1 MARTPPCASP
11 ASCPCAR
18 TGRWAA
24 DPAAVSFPL
33 YLSPSPVPST
43 GLAPAVI
50 AAGAFLLGPA
60 VVQPVARREW
70 GRTLQRL
77 WAVLPGGALPAGD
90 AGVTAPQGGLHGP
103 ALERCRP
110 ALLVWHGG
118 RPRWCHRP
126 VPSLGCARTVCAGPA
141 LDCIGRGLRCN
152 PA

>member
-43 GLAPAVI
+43 GLAP
-50 AAGAFLLGPA
+50 PA
-60 VVQPVARREW
+60 RTTACSPHRGVVASRSTRQARRR
-70 GRTLQRL
+70 RTLQRL

-126 VPSLGCARTVCAGPA
+126 VP
-141 LDCIGRGLRCN
+141 
-152 PA
+152 